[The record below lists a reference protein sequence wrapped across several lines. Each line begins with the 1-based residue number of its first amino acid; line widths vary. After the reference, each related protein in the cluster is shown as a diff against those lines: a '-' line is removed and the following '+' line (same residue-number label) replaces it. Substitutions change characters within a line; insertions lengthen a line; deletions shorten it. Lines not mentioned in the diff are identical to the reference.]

1 MSETESTWK
10 YNHPPLTYLEA
21 SFHMLKRLDS
31 GLEIGVMKMLFTWD
45 LCYNINPD
53 SMFDAYDYRYMYE
66 TEGEAV
72 KACVLWDGDGHPPGN
87 WIKRK
92 GGGPDLDNP
101 DYKPN
106 DNSMD

>member
-10 YNHPPLTYLEA
+10 YNHPPLAYLEA
-21 SFHMLKRLDS
+21 GFHMLGRLDN
-31 GLEIGVMKMLFTWD
+31 GIEIAVIKMLFTWD